1 MEYKS
6 QILNE
11 DKFKGNYIG
20 TGGIFLKGIF
30 DGNLTIDDLTI
41 LDTGKFLW
49 KINSKKM

>member
-20 TGGIFLKGIF
+20 TGGIILKGIF
-30 DGNLTIDDLTI
+30 DVFCEG
-41 LDTGKFLW
+41 FP
-49 KINSKKM
+49 INP